1 MQSCFS
7 RIFLLLCLYH
17 CYGDVWRP
25 AFVNLGVCE
34 PTFLK
39 VGLWCQNMFQKSKH
53 KMIAKMISNM
63 CPGHEFRS
71 EKTFYFA
78 SAKKWNFT
86 GLYSSIYVTY
96 FVFFRFWNKKVVSPR
111 KLSTHTWNMHTY
123 PDIFISEF
131 FHISKMHFQPGFTC
145 TQVQLGLSL
154 HNLLFFSCGSDRG
167 VLGRSESY
175 TCQRSG
181 ASEEIVF
188 PSNKNGEIVL
198 GCKYSGA
205 SGNRGPCSNTLFK
218 HAMGL
223 AVTLSDWLSISACAL
238 LLPTASYWYPFTPL
252 LDHYGNFLRE
262 KRANYNA

>member
-63 CPGHEFRS
+63 CPGHKFRS

-86 GLYSSIYVTY
+86 GLCSSIYVTY
-96 FVFFRFWNKKVVSPR
+96 FVFFNSEIKKC
-111 KLSTHTWNMHTY
+111 
-123 PDIFISEF
+123 F
-131 FHISKMHFQPGFTC
+131 
-145 TQVQLGLSL
+145 
-154 HNLLFFSCGSDRG
+154 LL
-167 VLGRSESY
+167 E
-175 TCQRSG
+175 
-181 ASEEIVF
+181 
-188 PSNKNGEIVL
+188 
-198 GCKYSGA
+198 
-205 SGNRGPCSNTLFK
+205 
-218 HAMGL
+218 
-223 AVTLSDWLSISACAL
+223 
-238 LLPTASYWYPFTPL
+238 
-252 LDHYGNFLRE
+252 NFLRTHGTCIVPRYFYFRFFSHFE
-262 KRANYNA
+262 NAFPTWVHVHPGSTGAFPVGCVALLSIVLQHRWASAKC